1 MSIPALVQVLVPDT
15 TRCQCSGWRWSQCR
29 ELVKTMTAP
38 AEARVYP
45 AWPLTRIC
53 HCSSREARSSSDL
66 CGHQAH
72 TWCPH
77 YAGHTS
83 VHISAHKGR
92 LKCILCSSSLRHL
105 YRIPRVRA
113 SHALTPAL
121 DGSPEQQGHRALRG
135 WQMVPFYL
143 STCQHQP
150 FFT

>member
-1 MSIPALVQVLVPDT
+1 
-15 TRCQCSGWRWSQCR
+15 
-29 ELVKTMTAP
+29 MTAP

-121 DGSPEQQGHRALRG
+121 DGSPEQQGHLLSLGMADGAVLPVYMPTSALLHVVSV
-135 WQMVPFYL
+135 WF
-143 STCQHQP
+143 QHCHPEVESQLESRFQLELP
-150 FFT
+150 VGD